1 MAKKKTI
8 VTANDANDD
17 WLKKIRKGF
26 FKRQDLA
33 AHVAA
38 QKEHDKETGKN
49 NKPSK
54 R

>member
-26 FKRQDLA
+26 FQRQDLA
-33 AHVAA
+33 AHN
-38 QKEHDKETGKN
+38 DKKN
-49 NKPSK
+49 TPPKPKTKK